1 MQCSRCA
8 NKFFKRFQDGYICAI
23 CGELILDPIAITITD
38 FNFKASAAPSHSP
51 VRAEAIKRAVE
62 DNRALIRRMRT
73 ETSPRSWKAIADH
86 LGWVTGIVMD
96 KRTVAKYF
104 NI

>member
-1 MQCSRCA
+1 MQCPRCG
-8 NKFFKRFQDGYICAI
+8 NKFFKPFQDGMCCAI

-38 FNFKASAAPSHSP
+38 FDFKSSAAPSHSP
-51 VRAEAIKRAVE
+51 VRAEAIKNAVE
-62 DNRALIRRMRT
+62 ANRALIRRMRT
-73 ETSPRSWKAIADH
+73 GKPKSWGYIAEQV
-86 LGWVTGIVMD
+86 GQVTGVVMD